1 MRTTPSPASPV
12 VGVITTLVERW
23 VRQDA
28 ALVNARLSA
37 IRLQNRRQELDAVRR
52 FLAAREAHQSQGATT
67 QPP

>member
-1 MRTTPSPASPV
+1 V

-37 IRLQNRRQELDAVRR
+37 IRLQNRRRELDAVRR
-52 FLAAREAHQSQGATT
+52 FLAARESGQSQGATT

>member
-1 MRTTPSPASPV
+1 
-12 VGVITTLVERW
+12 VITTLVERW

-52 FLAAREAHQSQGATT
+52 FLAAREADQSQGATT

>member
-1 MRTTPSPASPV
+1 

-52 FLAAREAHQSQGATT
+52 FLAAREADQSQGATT